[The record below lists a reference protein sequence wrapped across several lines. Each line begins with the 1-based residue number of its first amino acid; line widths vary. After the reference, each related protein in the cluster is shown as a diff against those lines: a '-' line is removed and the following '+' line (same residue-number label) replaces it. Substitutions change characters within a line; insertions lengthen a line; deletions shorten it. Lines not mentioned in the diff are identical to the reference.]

1 MTVKNHNNNGM
12 ISIKEALDIIE
23 SHQKLQKTETIV
35 LKNALNRVLAE
46 DILAPEP
53 SPRYTNSAMDGFAVR
68 WQDVKNVISGKP
80 AILAIDGE
88 AKAGVPY
95 AENLQAGRAIIIN
108 TGAMLPNQADTV
120 VPVEDVEIKNN
131 QVVIN
136 RVSKKNNHIR
146 FCGEEIKAGDKIFN
160 SGDRLTP
167 AGIGLLASF
176 GIKYVPVTQQ
186 PGVAIIV
193 TGTELV
199 SIENNIKPWQIRD
212 SNGIMLMSAVK
223 NSGAKTVF
231 SARSGDQIE
240 KIRKTIRDG
249 AACAQIL
256 LISGGVSVG
265 SHDLVKPAAEQE
277 GFETLFWR
285 IRQKPGKPLFFAK
298 KQDVLL
304 FGLPGNPVSAL
315 NCYVY
320 YIHPLIQKMQGG
332 RFNWDKIVGISTQ
345 TIENHGSRNRFV
357 RVKTETVGDSLVK
370 VSPSLKQGSHMLSS
384 MSHADGFLLL
394 KPAQIINEG
403 ERVSVYRFPWLR

>member
-1 MTVKNHNNNGM
+1 MTVKNHKNDGM

-35 LKNALNRVLAE
+35 LKDALNRFLAE

-53 SPRYTNSAMDGFAVR
+53 SPRYTNSAMDGFAVL
-68 WQDVKNVISGKP
+68 WSDVNKVQAGKP
-80 AILAIDGE
+80 VILTIAGE
-88 AKAGVPY
+88 SEAGVPFID
-95 AENLQAGRAIIIN
+95 ELHPGQAIIIN
-108 TGAMLPNQADTV
+108 TGAMIPDTADTV
-120 VPVEDVEIKNN
+120 IPVEDVEINKN

-136 RVSKKNNHIR
+136 RISKKNSHIR

-212 SNGIMLMSAVK
+212 SNSLMLMSAVQ

-231 SARSGDQIE
+231 SAQSGDQIE

-249 AACAQIL
+249 ADCAQIIL
-256 LISGGVSVG
+256 VSGGVSVG
-265 SHDLVKPAAEQE
+265 PHDLVKQAVEEE
-277 GFETLFWR
+277 GFATLFWR
-285 IRQKPGKPLFFAK
+285 IRQKPGKPLFFAE

-315 NCYVY
+315 NCFVY

-332 RFNWDKIVGISTQ
+332 NFNWDKIVGISTQ
-345 TIENHGSRNRFV
+345 TIENHGSRSRFI

-370 VSPSLKQGSHMLSS
+370 VSPALKQGSHMLSS

-394 KPAQIINEG
+394 EPGQLIDEG
-403 ERVSVYRFPWLR
+403 DKVTVYRFPWLR